1 MNMQVH
7 EIFTR
12 GAVHIPQERNLQEAA
27 QQMLHQHV
35 GALIVTDGGADNRL
49 LGIVTDRDIVLKSVA
64 AGSAPRTTLV
74 AEVMST
80 GVASVGENDD
90 LMEAMQA
97 MFTHGVRRLAVTG
110 ADGAVVGVVSL
121 DDVIEAMVRD
131 WVLLASIVRG
141 GQQRERSGSVQS
153 ALHP

>member
-1 MNMQVH
+1 MQVH

>member
-1 MNMQVH
+1 
-7 EIFTR
+7 
-12 GAVHIPQERNLQEAA
+12 
-27 QQMLHQHV
+27 
-35 GALIVTDGGADNRL
+35 
-49 LGIVTDRDIVLKSVA
+49 
-64 AGSAPRTTLV
+64 V

>member
-1 MNMQVH
+1 
-7 EIFTR
+7 
-12 GAVHIPQERNLQEAA
+12 
-27 QQMLHQHV
+27 MLHQHV

-49 LGIVTDRDIVLKSVA
+49 LGIVTDRDMVLKAVA
-64 AGSAPRTTLV
+64 AGSAPRATLV

-90 LMEAMQA
+90 MMEAMQA

-110 ADGAVVGVVSL
+110 DDGAVVGVVSL

>member
-1 MNMQVH
+1 M
-7 EIFTR
+7 
-12 GAVHIPQERNLQEAA
+12 
-27 QQMLHQHV
+27 

>member
-1 MNMQVH
+1 MRVH

-12 GAVHIPQERNLQEAA
+12 GTVHIPQERNLQEAA

-49 LGIVTDRDIVLKSVA
+49 LGIVTDRDIVLKAVA
-64 AGSAPRTTLV
+64 AGSAPRATLV

-110 ADGAVVGVVSL
+110 DTGAVVGVVSL

-131 WVLLASIVRG
+131 WVLLASIVRS
-141 GQQRERSGSVQS
+141 GQQRERTGSVQS

>member
-1 MNMQVH
+1 MRVQEV
-7 EIFTR
+7 FTR
-12 GAVHIPQERNLQEAA
+12 GTVHIPQDRNVQEAA

-35 GALIVTDGGADNRL
+35 GALIVTDGGPDKRL
-49 LGIVTDRDIVLKSVA
+49 LGIVTDRDIVLKAVA
-64 AGSAPRTTLV
+64 AGSAPRSTLV

-90 LMEAMQA
+90 LVDAMQA
-97 MFTHGVRRLAVTG
+97 MFTHGVRRLAVMG
-110 ADGAVVGVVSL
+110 AGDAVVGVVSL
-121 DDVIEAMVRD
+121 DDVLEAMVRD
-131 WVLLASIVRG
+131 WVLLASIVRS

>member
-1 MNMQVH
+1 MQVH

-12 GAVHIPQERNLQEAA
+12 GAVHTPQERNLQEAA

>member
-1 MNMQVH
+1 MQVH

-49 LGIVTDRDIVLKSVA
+49 LGIVTDRDIVLKAVA
-64 AGSAPRTTLV
+64 AGSAPRATLV

>member
-1 MNMQVH
+1 MQVH

-131 WVLLASIVRG
+131 WVLLASIVRS